1 MSEVVLFAILGMATG
16 ALYALVGLGVV
27 LVYRASGVLNFASGA
42 TGAAGA
48 SVFYDLWDNHG
59 VWWVAALAIG
69 LVTGAAVGGL
79 SYFLVMRLLEKAS
92 LLAKFV
98 ATLGVMG
105 MVQGALPLIFG
116 GSGFSLVQGF
126 LPTWPVKFGSSV
138 SIGMNQL
145 ILIGIVVVLAFILRY
160 VYKSTPFG
168 LATSAVAENRRAA
181 AALGKSAARVEAI
194 NFVVAGT
201 LSALAAILLAPL
213 VGLDAATLT
222 LLIIPALAAA
232 LVGRFSSFALTV
244 AGAMVIGIIES
255 EMVRYVQTP
264 GWSQAVP
271 FGVIIVVTV
280 GGGRARPS
288 RGDLSSRLPMPG
300 SGRVSPLL
308 MGLAALAAA
317 SGVFLL
323 SASWVQAVTNTVL
336 LAIIVLSIVVV
347 TGFAGQLS
355 LCQFALA
362 GIGAWIAGRLA
373 SASGLP
379 FWLAA
384 LIGVALT
391 IPAGLIVA
399 LPALRT
405 RGVNLAVVT
414 LGLSIAV
421 EGLIFGNPNLT
432 GGVTGTVVSSP
443 DLFGVS
449 LNPIGDP
456 ARYAV
461 LAVAV
466 LAVLGILVT
475 NVRRGRSGRR
485 MLAVRS
491 NERAAASL
499 GVGVYGVKMYAFAL
513 GAGIA
518 AAGGILT
525 AFTNTNI
532 VLSNFT
538 TFNSVSAVQGSV
550 IGGIG
555 LPSGSVV
562 AGLFGDGG
570 LLGKIIT
577 SLISALHG
585 WFPPIPAVSAGTVQ
599 EYLPIVAG
607 VTVVLVLRSAPDGI
621 AAQVAGRFRRWF
633 PRSPAPRQPAP
644 SAAAVRSRDPQVTLR
659 VDGLSVRFGG
669 VAALTDVQFS
679 LASGEILGV
688 IGPNGAGKTTLLDAI
703 TGFVRPSG
711 GSVTVND
718 QNIGGWAPERRAR
731 AGIVRSFQAVEL
743 FDELTVWENMLTA
756 ADHQSSSRYVTDLVR
771 PGVQAP
777 SAVMVQAVSDFGLQD
792 AIGKHPPELSH
803 GTARLAGIARAMAA
817 EPSVLLLDEPASGLD
832 TQERRELKGLIST
845 LARERGVAVLLI
857 EHDVPL
863 VLETCDR
870 VLVLD
875 FGGIIA
881 AGTPEQV
888 RTDPAVI
895 AAYLGEPEGE
905 ADREAG
911 ANVFGL
917 SPQGAKE

>member
-1 MSEVVLFAILGMATG
+1 MSDVVLFAILGTATG
-16 ALYALVGLGVV
+16 ALYALVALGVV

-48 SVFYDLWDNHG
+48 AVFYDLRDSHG
-59 VWWVAALAIG
+59 VWWIAALALG

-79 SYFLVMRLLEKAS
+79 TYFLVMRLLEKS
-92 LLAKFV
+92 SRLAKFV
-98 ATLGVMG
+98 ATLGVMS

-116 GSGFSLVQGF
+116 GNGFSLVPGF
-126 LPTWPVKFGSSV
+126 LPTWPVKLTSSI

-145 ILIGIVVVLAFILRY
+145 ILIGTVVVLAVVLRY
-160 VYKSTPFG
+160 IYKSTPFG

-181 AALGKSAARVEAI
+181 AALGKSAAKVEAI
-194 NFVVAGT
+194 NFVIAGT

-244 AGAMVIGIIES
+244 AGAMGIGIIES

-264 GWSQAVP
+264 GWGQAVP

-280 GGGRARPS
+280 AGGRARPS

-300 SGRVSPLL
+300 SGRLSPLL
-308 MGLAALAAA
+308 LALAALAAA
-317 SGVFLL
+317 GGVFLL
-323 SASWVQAVTNTVL
+323 SASWVEAVTTTVL
-336 LAIIVLSIVVV
+336 LAIVVLSIVVV

-432 GGVTGTVVSSP
+432 GGVKGTVVSSP
-443 DLFGVS
+443 VLFGIN
-449 LNPIGDP
+449 LDPIGHP

-461 LAVAV
+461 LAVAA
-466 LAVLGILVT
+466 LTLLGILVT

-518 AAGGILT
+518 AVGGILIT
-525 AFTNTNI
+525 FANTNI

-538 TFNSVSAVQGSV
+538 TFNSVSAVQTSV

-570 LLGKIIT
+570 LLGQIVT

-585 WFPPIPAVSAGTVQ
+585 WFSWIPAVSVGTVQ
-599 EYLPIVAG
+599 QYLPVVAG
-607 VTVVLVLRSAPDGI
+607 VSVVLVLRSAPDGI
-621 AAQVAGRFRRWF
+621 AAQIADRLRRWL
-633 PRSPAPRQPAP
+633 PRPAPARDLLP
-644 SAAAVRSRDPQVTLR
+644 SAGGRARAPKTTLR
-659 VDGLSVRFGG
+659 IDGLSVRFGG
-669 VAALTDVQFS
+669 VAALDGVQLS

-703 TGFVRPSG
+703 TGFVKPAG
-711 GSVTVND
+711 GSVMVND
-718 QNIGGWAPERRAR
+718 QNIGGWTPERRAR

-743 FDELTVWENMLTA
+743 FGELTVWENMLTA
-756 ADHQSSSRYVTDLVR
+756 ADRQSTSRYLTDLVR
-771 PGVQAP
+771 PGVQLP
-777 SAVMVQAVSDFGLQD
+777 SAVMVQAASDFGLQD
-792 AIGKHPPELSH
+792 VLDKHPPELSH

-832 TQERRELKGLIST
+832 TRERQELKGLIST
-845 LARERGVAVLLI
+845 LARDRGVAVILV

-875 FGGIIA
+875 FGRTIA
-881 AGTPEQV
+881 AGLPDQV

-895 AAYLGEPEGE
+895 AAYLGEPEG
-905 ADREAG
+905 AAG
-911 ANVFGL
+911 DQPETTVSGL
-917 SPQGAKE
+917 SSQGIKE